1 MKADI
6 KIENG
11 RILVSLDLPLDQ
23 ASLDKIGAILAW
35 SVPSKTVQHKYPK
48 PISESPTNALADMF
62 ACVEYQGVEVT
73 KVHFPKIAQPVIE
86 AHEGFENGNLWRA
99 RCTFDHD
106 ENHVLVV
113 GEGIEIS
120 GCWE

>member
-6 KIENG
+6 KIEGG
-11 RILVSLDLPLDQ
+11 RILVSLDLPFDQ
-23 ASLDKIGAILAW
+23 ASLDKITSILACG
-35 SVPSKTVQHKYPK
+35 VKTVQHKYSNPV
-48 PISESPTNALADMF
+48 SESPTNALADMF
-62 ACVEYQGVEVT
+62 ACVEYLGVVVT

-113 GEGIEIS
+113 GDGIEVC
-120 GCWE
+120 GLWE